1 MRLLHC
7 ESLAF
12 EEFVHADIPRYAI
25 LSHTWGDD
33 EVSLD
38 EMQNVS
44 ASSRLDSLKRY
55 EKISATC
62 RVAQEQGLDYVW
74 IDTCCIDKSS
84 SAELSEAIN
93 SMFAWYRNATVCYAW
108 LSDYTQDAA
117 FNLTDEAILTSF
129 ESRELATEQDR
140 GFSDPPPLTSKELD
154 MRNHIGQGLRKCRWF
169 SRGWTLQE
177 LIAPR
182 HVEFYD
188 CDWKCFGSKTQ
199 LAPVLS
205 WITGIDSAVLKGG
218 PLDQV
223 LVGRRMSWAANRH
236 TRRVEDMAYCLLGIF
251 DINMPLLYG
260 EGEKA
265 FTRLQEE
272 IIRSSNDLSI
282 FAWTASLSD
291 KRSFRSLWA
300 SSPSEFR
307 SCQFL
312 IKPTLE
318 WNIRG
323 EYSITSR
330 GLRTTDMIRTVRG
343 EASRKGSYFLPLDC
357 VDARQKKDIRFVSL
371 EQYGPSLFARRK
383 PWLYDTVVD
392 IDVSQASRLAQV
404 QYICCRESPDLE
416 TMVRT
421 SRVGSV
427 QIDFSIEAFDETSIS
442 ARPETDWD
450 LRNSVLLSY
459 RRRQFWG
466 CWRIRTV
473 SDEPGVCVVCVQSD
487 GWVLYGIF
495 PWHELPAAM
504 DQSDLLPS
512 QVADMLESLPVR
524 TSARCPPWYHTVEL
538 SEHDLG
544 EANGGEIAG
553 TLLRIKSRK
562 THEIQGDRKTVKT
575 RLQRLLRR
583 TNSTIT
589 PQVLVN
595 NAVKPQP
602 RADTR

>member
-7 ESLAF
+7 KSLAF
-12 EEFVHADIPRYAI
+12 EEFVHDIPRYAI
-25 LSHTWGDD
+25 LSHTWGDE

-38 EMQNVS
+38 DMKSAPASVS
-44 ASSRLDSLKRY
+44 TASSRLEGLEGYR
-55 EKISATC
+55 KIRASC
-62 RVAQEQGLDYVW
+62 RIAQEQGLDYAW

-93 SMFAWYRNATVCYAW
+93 SMFAWYRDAAVCYAW
-108 LSDYTQDAA
+108 LSDYAQDAA
-117 FNLTDEAILTSF
+117 FSLTDEAILASF
-129 ESRELATEQDR
+129 ASRESAVEQDR
-140 GFSDPPPLTSKELD
+140 AFSDPPPLTSKELD
-154 MRNHIGQGLRKCRWF
+154 MRNHVAQGLRKCKWF

-177 LIAPR
+177 LIAPG

-188 CDWKCFGSKTQ
+188 RDWKCFGSKAQ

-223 LVGRRMSWAANRH
+223 LVGRRMSWAANRR

-260 EGEKA
+260 EGDKA

-282 FAWTASLSD
+282 FAWTAALND

-300 SSPSEFR
+300 SSPNEFR

-312 IKPTLE
+312 VRPTLE
-318 WNIRG
+318 WNVRG
-323 EYSITSR
+323 EYGITSR

-392 IDVSQASRLAQV
+392 IDVSQAARLPQP

-416 TMVRT
+416 AMVRT

-427 QIDFSIEAFDETSIS
+427 QIDFSVEAFDETSIT
-442 ARPETDWD
+442 AQPETDWD

-466 CWRIRTV
+466 CWRIRTM

-487 GWVLYGIF
+487 GWLQYGIF
-495 PWHELPAAM
+495 PWHDLPPAM
-504 DQSDLLPS
+504 DHSDLLPS
-512 QVADMLESLPVR
+512 QVASMLESLPVR

-544 EANGGEIAG
+544 EGNSSEISG

-562 THEIQGDRKTVKT
+562 IYEAQGDRTTVKT
-575 RLQRLLRR
+575 RFQRILQK
-583 TNSTIT
+583 TNAT
-589 PQVLVN
+589 VN
-595 NAVKPQP
+595 NKLRQ
-602 RADTR
+602 RTF